1 MLKRLIALAFALV
14 LLMPFAVRAQAPL
27 TLPSAEV
34 ELWPEYDQPDM
45 LVIYHFTLPSSVS
58 LPYNMT
64 VRIPASV
71 GDPHAVAAGQ
81 PDGGLFKLPYTE
93 EVSGQWT
100 SLKFSATTTEI
111 QIEYYDQNLQK
122 NGANRHFVYNWPGD
136 YAVDSLVV
144 QVQQP
149 VDASDM
155 QISPN
160 LSTTHRGTTDN
171 LLYYSAEEGAM
182 KAGQSFTLTID
193 YKKSN
198 DELSAPT
205 VPVQPSAPLNSTP
218 TSRLTLASLLP
229 WILGMLGVLLIVGG
243 GTWYWL
249 SGREKNAPAQR
260 RVRRKAAPV
269 EGDNTKAKTDP
280 DGGFLYC
287 HNCGKRASSGD
298 RFCRTC
304 GTALRGP

>member
-1 MLKRLIALAFALV
+1 MSKRLIALVLALV
-14 LLMPFAVRAQAPL
+14 LLIPFTVRAQTPL

-34 ELWPEYDQPDM
+34 DLWPEYDQPDM

-58 LPYNMT
+58 LPYSMT

-71 GDPHAVAAGQ
+71 GDPHAVAAAQ
-81 PDGGLFKLPYTE
+81 PDGGLFKLPYTM

-100 SLKFSATTTEI
+100 SLKFSATTTEV

-136 YAVDSLVV
+136 YAVGSLFV

-160 LSTTHRGTTDN
+160 LSTIQKGAKDN
-171 LLYYSAEEGAM
+171 LTYYSAEEGAM
-182 KAGQSFTLTID
+182 EAGQSFTLTID

-205 VPVQPSAPLNSTP
+205 VPVQSSAPLNSTP

-249 SGREKNAPAQR
+249 SGREKNTPYQR

-269 EGDNTKAKTDP
+269 DANTATTNS

-287 HNCGKRASSGD
+287 HNCGKRASPGD